1 MPAGVN
7 RQNVQRSVVA
17 VNRRTDTIFVQRMLR
32 SFGIFPELL
41 SFVDAFLFREYNS
54 FICKNEERKMKIE
67 EKIEKLEQ
75 ESVESIHKMHD
86 RRKESENE
94 TQKVYYA
101 NQPKIGNKKGTSKLR
116 QHMNRGLT
124 SFLVIAA
131 GIMFYFL
138 LLRFP
143 NLSNGVS
150 KVIEV
155 LKPVIVGFVIAF
167 LLNPLVKRIDRILTP
182 ELEKSVKKP
191 ENASKIARGIGIFI
205 SEILLILLIIGLC
218 NMLIPELYSSI
229 RNLVF
234 TLPRQL
240 NDWVAKID
248 ELVSGDSTV
257 SRIFKEVLAQG
268 TDMFQ
273 NWLKTGLLTKTNE
286 LMNNL
291 TEGVTVIIGT
301 IMDFLIGMIIS
312 VYLLFGKETFVRQIK
327 KSVYALFPARY
338 ANLVLHFSTKTNE
351 IFGGFIIGKIIDSAI
366 IGALCFLGLNFLNMP
381 YVALVSVVVGVT
393 NVIPFFGPYIGAVPS
408 AILIMLEDPMKGVY
422 FIIFIIIL
430 QQFDGNILGPKIL
443 GDSTG
448 LSAFWVI
455 VAILLGGG
463 LFGFVGMIMGVP
475 TFAVIYYMV
484 GMFMDG
490 HLEKKKLP
498 VDSSFYDEMSYV
510 DDDGVYVHSE
520 TKETE
525 QKDKPAENV
534 SKEENIK

>member
-1 MPAGVN
+1 M
-7 RQNVQRSVVA
+7 
-17 VNRRTDTIFVQRMLR
+17 
-32 SFGIFPELL
+32 
-41 SFVDAFLFREYNS
+41 
-54 FICKNEERKMKIE
+54 KME
-67 EKIEKLEQ
+67 EKIEQLEQ
-75 ESVESIHKMHD
+75 EGVESIHKMHD

-218 NMLIPELYSSI
+218 NMLSPELYSSI

-240 NDWVAKID
+240 NDWVARID

-291 TEGVTVIIGT
+291 TEGVTVIIGA

-351 IFGGFIIGKIIDSAI
+351 IFGGFIIGKII
-366 IGALCFLGLNFLNMP
+366 GVLCFLGLNFLNMP

>member
-1 MPAGVN
+1 MK
-7 RQNVQRSVVA
+7 
-17 VNRRTDTIFVQRMLR
+17 I
-32 SFGIFPELL
+32 
-41 SFVDAFLFREYNS
+41 
-54 FICKNEERKMKIE
+54 EEKIE

-75 ESVESIHKMHD
+75 ESAESIQKIRD
-86 RRKESENE
+86 RKKEAENDK
-94 TQKVYYA
+94 QKVYYA
-101 NQPKIGNKKGTSKLR
+101 NQPKLGNKKGTSKIR

-143 NLSNGVS
+143 NLSNGAS
-150 KVIEV
+150 KIIEV
-155 LKPVIVGFVIAF
+155 LKPVIFGFVIAF
-167 LLNPLVKRIDRILTP
+167 LLNPIVKKIDKYLVP
-182 ELEKSVKKP
+182 ALEKKVKKP
-191 ENASKIARGIGIFI
+191 ENASKISRGVGIFV
-205 SEILLILLIIGLC
+205 SEILLILLVIGLC

-240 NDWVAKID
+240 NEWVVKIN
-248 ELVSGDSTV
+248 ELIRGDSTL
-257 SRIFKEVLAQG
+257 SRIFKEVISQG

-291 TEGVTVIIGT
+291 TEGVTVIIGA
-301 IMDFLIGMIIS
+301 IMDMLIGMIIS

-327 KSVYALFPARY
+327 KSVYALFPARH
-338 ANLVLHFSTKTNE
+338 ANLILHFSTKTNE

-366 IGALCFLGLNFLNMP
+366 IGVLCFFGLNILRMP
-381 YVALVSVVVGVT
+381 YAALVSVVVGVT

-443 GDSTG
+443 GNSTG

-455 VAILLGGG
+455 VAILLGSG

-475 TFAVIYYMV
+475 TFAVIYYTV
-484 GMFMDG
+484 GVILDS

-498 VDSSFYDEMSYV
+498 LDSSYYNEMSYV
-510 DDDGVYVHSE
+510 DDNGVYVHSE
-520 TKETE
+520 EKSEAKSQMNDTP
-525 QKDKPAENV
+525 DR
-534 SKEENIK
+534 EENTANGDDEKSDENIEESKKGE